1 MVNGLSEDMMPT
13 SPVDYFHLFSHYPN
27 ENGVVREQQLTSRP
41 TTEKDINDH

>member
-1 MVNGLSEDMMPT
+1 MMNGEWFVWRYDAHKSNR
-13 SPVDYFHLFSHYPN
+13 LFSHYPN